1 VAYYFQGR
9 SEAGA
14 GGRAW
19 VQQEQQQ
26 EQLENTIPKW
36 GKALGMGSF
45 MSTNF
50 NFLISIVPVLRIWI
64 HLIHMFFGLP
74 DPDVR
79 IRILLWIRIRL
90 WIRILL
96 SSYKNSEKNL
106 GFY

>member
-1 VAYYFQGR
+1 
-9 SEAGA
+9 
-14 GGRAW
+14 
-19 VQQEQQQ
+19 
-26 EQLENTIPKW
+26 
-36 GKALGMGSF
+36 MGSF

-50 NFLISIVPVLRIWI
+50 KFLISIVPVLRIWI
-64 HLIHMFFGLP
+64 HRINMFFGLP

>member
-1 VAYYFQGR
+1 
-9 SEAGA
+9 
-14 GGRAW
+14 
-19 VQQEQQQ
+19 
-26 EQLENTIPKW
+26 
-36 GKALGMGSF
+36 M
-45 MSTNF
+45 
-50 NFLISIVPVLRIWI
+50 FL
-64 HLIHMFFGLP
+64 GLP